1 MNIKKEN
8 DTKDKIDGVDFSY
21 KKEYGIVV
29 LDKKKLIRI
38 KIKRFLGKIISFF
51 LGTEQYEAES
61 TVSMLNANFI
71 EKYVDVN
78 GKVTIRSIV
87 SRFRMLFFASFKFFT
102 DRILALIGLLLLSP
116 LLIIISFAI
125 KIDSKGPVLFKQERT
140 GKHGKTFNLYKF
152 RTMVVNNDVHDFSKE
167 DEHTKVGTFLRKT
180 SLDEL
185 PQLINI
191 LLGQMSFIGP
201 RPWIHD
207 YYENMTEIQRFRYVV
222 RPGITG
228 LAQANGRNSIT
239 IFDKIKYDLE
249 YIENYSLRQDIIVI
263 LLTIVSVLSTKGADA
278 GKTTI
283 QEELEQL
290 KKSNNLNLK

>member
-8 DTKDKIDGVDFSY
+8 DTKDKIDGVDFNY

-51 LGTEQYEAES
+51 LGTERYEAES

-116 LLIIISFAI
+116 ILIIISIAI
-125 KIDSKGPVLFKQERT
+125 KIDSRGPILFKQERT
-140 GKHGKTFNLYKF
+140 GKHGKVFYLYKF
-152 RTMVVNNDVHDFSKE
+152 RTMVANNDVHDFSKE

-278 GKTTI
+278 GKQTI
-283 QEELEQL
+283 QEEIDAL
-290 KKSNNLNLK
+290 KEYKNRIQ